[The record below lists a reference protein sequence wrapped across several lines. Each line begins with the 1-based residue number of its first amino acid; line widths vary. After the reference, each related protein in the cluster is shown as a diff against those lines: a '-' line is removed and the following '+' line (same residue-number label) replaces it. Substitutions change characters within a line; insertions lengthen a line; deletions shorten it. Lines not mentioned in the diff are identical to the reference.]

1 MNNRLIIGA
10 VLVVMIIL
18 LGLSI
23 YKSKNKVE
31 NFETEKTESANTEV
45 QRPVETINAKYQY
58 KNGQNVFVVALQ
70 LPTPCHSFSHTVT
83 KSNEIYEINLNTKAS
98 QEVCAQVVTERLVKL
113 QWAGKS
119 DDSYIVKLNDEVV
132 SLNVFT
138 IPSNEDID
146 KIEVYTKG

>member
-23 YKSKNKVE
+23 YKSKNEVE
-31 NFETEKTESANTEV
+31 KFEAEKTEAVNSGV

-58 KNGQNVFVVALQ
+58 KNGQNIFVVTLQ
-70 LPTPCHSFSHTVT
+70 LPTPCHNFSHTVT

-98 QEVCAQVVTERLVKL
+98 TQVCAQVVTERLVKL
-113 QWAGKS
+113 QWTGKP
-119 DDSYIVKLNDEVV
+119 DDSYIAKLNDEVV
-132 SLNVFT
+132 NLNVFT